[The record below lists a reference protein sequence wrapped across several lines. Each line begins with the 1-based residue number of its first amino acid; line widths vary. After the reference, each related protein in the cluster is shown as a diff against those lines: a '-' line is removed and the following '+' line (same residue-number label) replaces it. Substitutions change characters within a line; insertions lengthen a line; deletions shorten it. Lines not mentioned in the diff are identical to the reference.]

1 MQFQFSKMHNFSEF
15 FKSAIFHI
23 SAWYFQLV
31 RHCEHRLKMFEFDL
45 RGTQNKRNTYN
56 EVKSLEVIFSDTRKR
71 QNNGFFSFFRFG
83 RYQRPEPHHCP
94 CVTLIRVRK
103 KLYFYFFSEFGK
115 VKRKVKKSYWKVKK
129 SKQNS
134 APFEKVKTK
143 VKHIEK

>member
-71 QNNGFFSFFRFG
+71 ENNGFFSFFRFG

-103 KLYFYFFSEFGK
+103 KCTSIFFGI
-115 VKRKVKKSYWKVKK
+115 WK
-129 SKQNS
+129 SKTKS
-134 APFEKVKTK
+134 KKIVLKSKKKVNKIRRHLK
-143 VKHIEK
+143 K

>member
-71 QNNGFFSFFRFG
+71 QNNGFFFVFSIWEVSTTRA
-83 RYQRPEPHHCP
+83 PSLPMCD
-94 CVTLIRVRK
+94 TNTRK
-103 KLYFYFFSEFGK
+103 KKIVFLFFFGI
-115 VKRKVKKSYWKVKK
+115 WK
-129 SKQNS
+129 SKTKSKKIVLKNKNNS